1 MRMRVVK
8 RFLKKMAEPAGI
20 MTYVAFA
27 IYLSEVA
34 DRTSGGLA
42 QAAVLIVMLI
52 LPMLAGVLH
61 FTWILAKREVEAEDN
76 KFLNKLSGDNR
87 F

>member
-8 RFLKKMAEPAGI
+8 RFLKKMAEPVVI
-20 MTYVAFA
+20 MAYIAFA

-34 DRTSGGLA
+34 DRNAGAAA

-52 LPMLAGVLH
+52 LPMLANVLH

-76 KFLNKLSGDNR
+76 KFLNKLSGNGR